1 MVVSTSKSYGPK
13 VWMRST
19 STCAAL
25 TDAPVS
31 AGVLA
36 PVKLVEAA
44 VHADHEHI
52 QIRQQNGQLVAPAAE
67 LDDVLDDVAR
77 R

>member
-1 MVVSTSKSYGPK
+1 V
-13 VWMRST
+13 
-19 STCAAL
+19 CAAL

-52 QIRQQNGQLVAPAAE
+52 QIRQQNGQLVAPALLWSASAT
-67 LDDVLDDVAR
+67 AR
-77 R
+77 PGSLGESVMG